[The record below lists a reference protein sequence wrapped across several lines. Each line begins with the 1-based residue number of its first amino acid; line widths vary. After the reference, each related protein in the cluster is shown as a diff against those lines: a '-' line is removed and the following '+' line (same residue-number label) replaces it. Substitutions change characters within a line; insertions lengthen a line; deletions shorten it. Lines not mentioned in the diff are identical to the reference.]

1 MEDIKPL
8 KKRGNFILRQE
19 LSNLTLEITP
29 LCSFVFNLSIAIL
42 FIIITIPMNKS
53 ATKFQEYS
61 SEYTNCSLGLHN
73 SYCNITINIEQD
85 INDTAFI
92 FYEIWDFY
100 INDKEFVSSRNFN
113 EYNDFRNTSSASA
126 KCNGASI
133 MSEVKDDGNYTSIGG
148 NKLSAS
154 SVAFPCGLVAKY
166 HFNDTFNFYDSN
178 GKEIEIDQTNIAYPE
193 YKGLIYRNLENKDKV
208 QWLDVE
214 DEHYI
219 VWMSTEADSN
229 FIKPWGRYNNTLQKG
244 NYTVV
249 VNDSKSILNFL

>member
-19 LSNLTLEITP
+19 LNNLTLEITP
-29 LCSFVFNLSIAIL
+29 LCSFIFNLSIAIL

-53 ATKFQEYS
+53 ASKFQEYS
-61 SEYTNCSLGLHN
+61 TEYTNCSLGLQS
-73 SYCNITINIEQD
+73 SYCNITLNIEQD

-92 FYEIWDFY
+92 YYEIWDFY
-100 INDKEFVSSRNFN
+100 INDKEFVGSRDFY
-113 EYNDFRNTSSASA
+113 EYNDFKNNTSTSS
-126 KCNGASI
+126 KCSGASI
-133 MSEVKDDGNYTSIGG
+133 MSEVKDDGNFTSIGG
-148 NKLSAS
+148 KMLSGS
-154 SVAFPCGLVAKY
+154 SLAYPCGLVAKY
-166 HFNDTFNFYDSN
+166 HFNDTYNFYDSQ
-178 GKEIEIDQTNIAYPE
+178 GEEMEIDQTHIAYPE
-193 YKGLIYRNLENKDKV
+193 YKGLIYRNLENKNEI

-229 FIKPWGRYNNTLQKG
+229 FIKPWGKYASTLVKG

-249 VNDSKSILNFL
+249 VKDSKCY